1 MRKINLTPFASLLEF
16 DDASVIS
23 ASPEGFLRITPD
35 RIAESKP
42 IKGTRPR
49 GCTAD
54 EDDALRRGLLTSE
67 KERAENLMIV
77 DLVRNDLT
85 RVCMPGSVHVPTLFG
100 VETYA
105 SVHQL
110 VSTVRGTLRPGA
122 DAVRALFPGGSM
134 TGAPKV
140 RTMAILDRLEGSARG
155 VYSGAIGYFSLS
167 GTADLSIA
175 IRTIVSTGG
184 RAEFGVGGAITALS
198 EPEAEYQ
205 ETLAKA
211 AALHTVLQSGVGA
224 TGLADFCRGVSV
236 GQQSARSAARPAH
249 QPFRPRHAPAT
260 ASPVVGRDQCGG
272 RRGDLAVFDVAA
284 TDRAD
289 HALA

>member
-1 MRKINLTPFASLLEF
+1 M
-16 DDASVIS
+16 IS
-23 ASPEGFLRITPD
+23 ASPERFQRITPD

-67 KERAENLMIV
+67 KERAENLIIV

-122 DAVRALFPGGSM
+122 DAVDAVRAMFPGGSM
-134 TGAPKV
+134 TGA
-140 RTMAILDRLEGSARG
+140 EGAHHGDPGSSGGQRPRG
-155 VYSGAIGYFSLS
+155 VFGGHRLLFAVRHCRSVHRDSHHRL
-167 GTADLSIA
+167 D
-175 IRTIVSTGG
+175 GG

-198 EPEAEYQ
+198 DPEAEYQ
-205 ETLAKA
+205 ETLVTA

-224 TGLADFCRGVSV
+224 TGLAD
-236 GQQSARSAARPAH
+236 SA
-249 QPFRPRHAPAT
+249 
-260 ASPVVGRDQCGG
+260 VV
-272 RRGDLAVFDVAA
+272 LA
-284 TDRAD
+284 
-289 HALA
+289 

>member
-1 MRKINLTPFASLLEF
+1 
-16 DDASVIS
+16 
-23 ASPEGFLRITPD
+23 
-35 RIAESKP
+35 
-42 IKGTRPR
+42 
-49 GCTAD
+49 
-54 EDDALRRGLLTSE
+54 
-67 KERAENLMIV
+67 MIV

-122 DAVRALFPGGSM
+122 DAVDAVRALFPGGSM

-155 VYSGAIGYFSLS
+155 VYSGAIGYFFAVRHCRSVHRDSHHRL
-167 GTADLSIA
+167 D
-175 IRTIVSTGG
+175 GG

-198 EPEAEYQ
+198 DPEAEYQ
-205 ETLAKA
+205 ETLVKA

-224 TGLADFCRGVSV
+224 TGLAD
-236 GQQSARSAARPAH
+236 SA
-249 QPFRPRHAPAT
+249 
-260 ASPVVGRDQCGG
+260 V
-272 RRGDLAVFDVAA
+272 
-284 TDRAD
+284 
-289 HALA
+289 ALA